1 MAFETREDLIRV
13 LKETVD
19 KLEEF
24 DDDVSDVVVVS
35 GLVDDLE
42 DDIFQ
47 LKNEGEE

>member
-1 MAFETREDLIRV
+1 MAFETREELIRV
-13 LKETVD
+13 LEESVD
-19 KLEEF
+19 KLEKF
-24 DDDVSDVVVVS
+24 DDDVSDVVIVS